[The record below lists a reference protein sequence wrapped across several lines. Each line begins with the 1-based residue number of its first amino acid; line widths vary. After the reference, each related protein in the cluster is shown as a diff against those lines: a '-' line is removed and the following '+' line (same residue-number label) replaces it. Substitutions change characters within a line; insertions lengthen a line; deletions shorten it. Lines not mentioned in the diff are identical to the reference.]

1 MSKIV
6 IPMARQSTAAAS
18 LDARG
23 SLAGGSLE
31 GEDNPKAM
39 AAHVHFSLLK
49 YECMRAS
56 PLSLDVGQFE
66 SVRTVWKESENWR
79 LYFNLFLITQLR
91 RTFFDPRLLF
101 ARVWHTTVWSCSQ
114 IQGMVL
120 LVSSWKINCSP
131 RKRGGTVICHLFDAA
146 Y

>member
-1 MSKIV
+1 
-6 IPMARQSTAAAS
+6 MARQSTAAAS

-31 GEDNPKAM
+31 GEDNPKAR

-66 SVRTVWKESENWR
+66 SVRTV
-79 LYFNLFLITQLR
+79 
-91 RTFFDPRLLF
+91 
-101 ARVWHTTVWSCSQ
+101 
-114 IQGMVL
+114 
-120 LVSSWKINCSP
+120 
-131 RKRGGTVICHLFDAA
+131 
-146 Y
+146 